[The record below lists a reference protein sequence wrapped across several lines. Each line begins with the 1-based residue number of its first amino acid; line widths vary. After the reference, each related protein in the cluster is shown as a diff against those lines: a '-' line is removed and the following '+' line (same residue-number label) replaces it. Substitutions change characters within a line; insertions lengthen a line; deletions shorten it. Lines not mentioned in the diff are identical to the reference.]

1 MTHTTS
7 EKLADVAL
15 GAAAAGAA
23 YYVLKTPSLRR
34 MAWRFAVIGLTRT
47 LPSWLHQEVR
57 NAWDESGRPRTGA
70 ALALPGSPAA
80 GSSAPSGHSSPS
92 L

>member
-15 GAAAAGAA
+15 GVAATGAA
-23 YYVLKTPSLRR
+23 YYILKTPSLRR

-47 LPSWLHQEVR
+47 LPGWFRHEVR
-57 NAWDESGRPRTGA
+57 SAWQDSGRSRSA
-70 ALALPGSPAA
+70 ADLAISRRPA
-80 GSSAPSGHSSPS
+80 
-92 L
+92 